1 MGFWSEFFKS
11 FREQTKNNK
20 ELGDSINEL
29 KKLREEEL
37 KRLRES
43 EAVKK
48 TKESVEKLRGKSAEG
63 LSQLKNLSE
72 KAATQGGRVTARVTS
87 TLGDLHQ
94 RSGLDG
100 KLGKTLEQVS
110 DRLGKARDTVEK
122 AGESI
127 KSTAGESQLVKK
139 VKESVK
145 PFGHFLAPEGGA
157 TGDAAGSQ
165 KGPASQMVVTTQQM
179 QTAVQKRLHQARD
192 RLRATHTYK
201 KALALREKIVD
212 SDNPII
218 QSALDLG
225 DSIART
231 TSKVFAES
239 EHAKTVKLICSLD
252 PAFSSEKFKETMASS
267 FVPTLRSAILRADP
281 EPIKAHMSKRL
292 AEHELE
298 AIRAREALGYRCH
311 SKLLNLDSVEV
322 GHPSSSPSPLLLN
335 LSSPTPPT
343 DPQRTHKG

>member
-1 MGFWSEFFKS
+1 
-11 FREQTKNNK
+11 
-20 ELGDSINEL
+20 
-29 KKLREEEL
+29 
-37 KRLRES
+37 
-43 EAVKK
+43 
-48 TKESVEKLRGKSAEG
+48 
-63 LSQLKNLSE
+63 
-72 KAATQGGRVTARVTS
+72 
-87 TLGDLHQ
+87 
-94 RSGLDG
+94 
-100 KLGKTLEQVS
+100 
-110 DRLGKARDTVEK
+110 
-122 AGESI
+122 
-127 KSTAGESQLVKK
+127 
-139 VKESVK
+139 
-145 PFGHFLAPEGGA
+145 
-157 TGDAAGSQ
+157 
-165 KGPASQMVVTTQQM
+165 VVTTQQM

-311 SKLLNLDSVEV
+311 SKLLNLDSVEIHSAHTRDDGRPTLILHFFTQENHCIRDSKGTV
-322 GHPSSSPSPLLLN
+322 IEGAVDDIQNVEHTWAMQINSN
-335 LSSPTPPT
+335 GQWEVIDYAVLSSRPSW
-343 DPQRTHKG
+343 